1 MSAVLE
7 RSPVAKAGLPACTE
21 QLLRL
26 VAQQN
31 EDAMQALYRREQRSV
46 FAFALQL
53 VRSEEDAED
62 VVVETFL
69 EVWRHAHRFAGQSK
83 ATTWI
88 LGIAR
93 HKALDRLRMRQHV
106 LLPEDEWRALEESV
120 PADNEPM
127 FERLIRERDA
137 QSLHR
142 CLLRLPAEQR
152 ECIQLVFFN
161 EMGLAEV
168 AAMQGVPENTVK
180 TRLFHAR
187 RKLREW
193 LSVLEKDMPSLAP
206 SAATAAV

>member
-7 RSPVAKAGLPACTE
+7 RPPVAKAGLPACTE

-120 PADNEPM
+120 AADNEPL
-127 FERLIRERDA
+127 FERLLRERDA

-193 LSVLEKDMPSLAP
+193 LGALEKDMPSLAP
-206 SAATAAV
+206 ASAAA

>member
-1 MSAVLE
+1 MNALAS
-7 RSPVAKAGLPACTE
+7 RPPVRQTGLPACTE

-26 VAQQN
+26 VAQGN

-46 FAFALQL
+46 FAFAMQL

-120 PADNEPM
+120 AADNEPL
-127 FERLIRERDA
+127 FDRLLRERDA

-161 EMGLAEV
+161 EMGLADV

-193 LSVLEKDMPSLAP
+193 LSALEQDAPSLATQ
-206 SAATAAV
+206 TA